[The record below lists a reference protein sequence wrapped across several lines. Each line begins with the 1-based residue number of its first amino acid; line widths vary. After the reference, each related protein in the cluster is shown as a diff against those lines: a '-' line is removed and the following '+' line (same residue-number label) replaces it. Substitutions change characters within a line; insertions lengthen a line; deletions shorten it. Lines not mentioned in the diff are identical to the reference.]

1 MRESIQT
8 NDKPSVER
16 QDAKS
21 ETTRGV
27 VRWLV
32 REVFG
37 VLFVAAILF
46 VSAGRLDWVMGWALV
61 AVYAAW
67 ITALAVILIPRNP
80 GLLIE
85 RATRRKGTKTW
96 DTVILSIIGLTT
108 LAKYVIAGLDDRF
121 GWTEP
126 MPPPVQI
133 GALVIAASGYALLTW
148 SMASNAYFS
157 TVVRIQDDRGH
168 AVATGGPYRYVR
180 HPGYSGSIAFELATP
195 IMLGSL
201 WALIPGGLAA
211 LLTVIR
217 TALEDRML
225 RAELDG
231 YRQYAK
237 RVRCRLVPG
246 VW

>member
-1 MRESIQT
+1 MSEGIQT
-8 NDKPSVER
+8 NGKPPVER
-16 QDAKS
+16 QDVKS

-32 REVFG
+32 RETFG
-37 VLFVAAILF
+37 VFFVAAILF
-46 VSAGRLDWVMGWALV
+46 ISAGRLDWLMGWALV
-61 AVYAAW
+61 AIYAAW

-80 GLLIE
+80 ELLIE
-85 RATRRKGTKTW
+85 RATRRKGTKAW

-108 LAKYVIAGLDDRF
+108 LVKYIIAGFDHRF

-126 MPPPVQI
+126 MPPAVQI
-133 GALVIAASGYALLTW
+133 AALVIAASGYALLTW
-148 SMASNAYFS
+148 SMAANAFFS
-157 TVVRIQDDRGH
+157 TVVRIQGDRGH
-168 AVATGGPYRYVR
+168 AVAAGGPYRYVR
-180 HPGYSGSIAFELATP
+180 HPGYAGSIAFELATP

-201 WALIPGGLAA
+201 WALIPGALTA

-217 TALEDRML
+217 TALEDRTL
-225 RAELDG
+225 HAELDG
-231 YRQYAK
+231 YRRYAE